1 MLRKIVAVKRVVFDA
16 FGHFNDDDGWAMASH
31 LAVSSLM
38 ALFPFLIFVT
48 TLAGFLGADALSGAV
63 VNLIF
68 DTWPDR
74 IAEPV
79 AAEVRNVLTVQ
90 RGGFLTVSV
99 VATAF
104 FASNGVETLRIS
116 LNRAYRVSES
126 RGLFYRRA
134 QSLIFVL
141 IAAASFLAVSY
152 LLVLAPPV
160 IAFTEKYMPWFE
172 PYPATTAIWRYAIA
186 CAVIVVALTSAHFWL
201 PAGKRRFH
209 HVFPGIG
216 MTLAAWFAGS
226 LLFATYLER
235 FSTYATTYAGLA
247 SMMIAV
253 MFLYILSAIFIP
265 GGEFNAAIRR
275 YGDARARAAG

>member
-1 MLRKIVAVKRVVFDA
+1 
-16 FGHFNDDDGWAMASH
+16 MAGSDCG
-31 LAVSSLM
+31 
-38 ALFPFLIFVT
+38 
-48 TLAGFLGADALSGAV
+48 AGC
-63 VNLIF
+63 
-68 DTWPDR
+68 
-74 IAEPV
+74 
-79 AAEVRNVLTVQ
+79 
-90 RGGFLTVSV
+90 GGFLTVSV

-104 FASNGVETLRIS
+104 FASNGVEALRTS

-134 QSLIFVL
+134 QSLILVL
-141 IAAASFLAVSY
+141 ITAASFLAVSY

-201 PAGKRRFH
+201 PAGKRRFR

-216 MTLAAWFAGS
+216 ITLAAWFAGS

-253 MFLYILSAIFIP
+253 MFL
-265 GGEFNAAIRR
+265 
-275 YGDARARAAG
+275 